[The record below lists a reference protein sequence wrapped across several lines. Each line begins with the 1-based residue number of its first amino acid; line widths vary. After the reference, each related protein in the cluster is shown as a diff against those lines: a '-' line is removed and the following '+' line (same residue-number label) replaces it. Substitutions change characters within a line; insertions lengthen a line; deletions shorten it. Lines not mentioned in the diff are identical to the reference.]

1 MTVIYFVRHAHSDYT
16 PDEYGRKLSDRGAED
31 AERVRE
37 QFKDVPVDLV
47 FSSPYARAIET
58 VKGVAEDR
66 GLDVHIIEEL
76 KERRLAEEPVDDFP
90 AAVDRLWSEPDYAFP
105 GGESN
110 ETAQQ
115 RGGDILRVLL
125 EEHKGKNIVIGSHG
139 NMMVLTMKHFN
150 ASYDLDFWKQLT
162 MPDVYKL
169 TFEGADLVEVDRMW
183 DPKTKIGGAH

>member
-16 PDEYGRKLSDRGAED
+16 PDEYGRKLSNRGAED

-37 QFKDVPVDLV
+37 QFKDVSVDLV

-66 GLDVHIIEEL
+66 GLDVHTIEAL

-90 AAVDRLWSEPDYAFP
+90 AAIDHLWSEPNYAFP

-110 ETAQQ
+110 EMAQQ
-115 RGGDILRVLL
+115 RGGDMIRTLV
-125 EEHKGKNIVIGSHG
+125 EEYEGKNIVIGSHG
-139 NMMVLTMKHFN
+139 NIMVLTMKYFDV
-150 ASYDLDFWKQLT
+150 SYGLDFWKQLT

-169 TFEGADLVEVDRMW
+169 TFEGVTLVEVRRMW
-183 DPKTKIGGAH
+183 DPKTMVGGTQ